1 MAPGR
6 AQLVPTCGRQR
17 PTWRQRIT
25 LTASRVTP
33 RPPPAIGPPRLPTA
47 RPAPPG
53 AARSHTAS
61 DGGGYHR
68 APNPRSPLRL
78 SAARSGK
85 EGTHF
90 RFRDASSSPA
100 LRNAIRRGRRDKKHR
115 GERGAALR
123 CAALSWLV
131 LCPAGTADLG
141 GGCRYV
147 VDRRDAVAP
156 RSVLA
161 ERAPA
166 LRSRPASWFPI
177 HSPAALSPLCT
188 PGAACNAAS
197 WPQE

>member
-17 PTWRQRIT
+17 PTWRQRII

-33 RPPPAIGPPRLPTA
+33 RPPPAIGPPRLLTA

-123 CAALSWLV
+123 CVGWCCARRALRILAAGAATLWTEGM
-131 LCPAGTADLG
+131 PWP
-141 GGCRYV
+141 R
-147 VDRRDAVAP
+147 DRCLLKELRPYGAAQLRGFQSTAP
-156 RSVLA
+156 R
-161 ERAPA
+161 
-166 LRSRPASWFPI
+166 
-177 HSPAALSPLCT
+177 LSARC
-188 PGAACNAAS
+188 A
-197 WPQE
+197 PQELRAMQPLGHKSEP

>member
-123 CAALSWLV
+123 CAALVGAVPGGHCGSWRRVPLR
-131 LCPAGTADLG
+131 CGQK
-141 GGCRYV
+141 GCRG
-147 VDRRDAVAP
+147 
-156 RSVLA
+156 
-161 ERAPA
+161 PA
-166 LRSRPASWFPI
+166 I
-177 HSPAALSPLCT
+177 
-188 PGAACNAAS
+188 GAC
-197 WPQE
+197 